1 MSNLNPFKI
10 LSNLENQKSEAK
22 KLSIT
27 DAVVAAI
34 SYILISWFTLGIGFS
49 VIRSFSNSIL
59 QLLLSIFAVGV
70 TFFAVTAVFYAY
82 YITNLSKDKI
92 KVRLVK
98 KFTLINALLLVLIVL
113 GYLMLFDSLLM
124 PIDKILPGFSSV
136 TESIQLTN
144 KNPILFIGYLC
155 IIGPLLIEFVFRGVI
170 VGGLSKK
177 YSSLKAIVLS
187 SLLFGISTFN
197 PAGFMCAFI
206 LGILLGYIYI
216 KTHSLYLCIIGDI
229 LYSATTSILL
239 QYYPQFLLLISSNIL
254 IIVLLTIIGLLIIY
268 FGMKKLFSN
277 IENQYKINSDLN
289 KK

>member
-10 LSNLENQKSEAK
+10 LSNLENEKSEVK
-22 KLSIT
+22 KLTII
-27 DAVVAAI
+27 DAVVAVI
-34 SYILISWFTLGIGFS
+34 SYMLISLFTLEIGFS
-49 VIRSFSNSIL
+49 VIRSSSNSIL
-59 QLLLSIFAVGV
+59 QLLLSIFILAV

-92 KVRLVK
+92 KVRPVK
-98 KFTLINALLLVLIVL
+98 KFTLINALLLILIVL

-136 TESIQLTN
+136 TEGIQLIS
-144 KNPILFIGYLC
+144 KNPIFFIGYLG
-155 IIGPLLIEFVFRGVI
+155 IIGPLLTEFVFRGII

-177 YSSLKAIVLS
+177 YSSLKAILLS
-187 SLLFGISTFN
+187 SLLSGISTFN
-197 PAGFMCAFI
+197 PAGFMCIFI

-229 LYSATTSILL
+229 LYNSITNILL
-239 QYYPQFLLLISSNIL
+239 QYYSQFLLLISSNIL
-254 IIVLLTIIGLLIIY
+254 IISLLAVIGLLIIY

-277 IENQYKINSDLN
+277 IENQY
-289 KK
+289 